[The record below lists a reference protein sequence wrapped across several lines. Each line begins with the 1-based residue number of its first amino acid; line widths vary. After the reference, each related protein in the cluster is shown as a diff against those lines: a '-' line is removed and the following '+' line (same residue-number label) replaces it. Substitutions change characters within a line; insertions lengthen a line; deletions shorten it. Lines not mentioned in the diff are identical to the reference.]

1 MPSPNLK
8 GEERFMRSLQL
19 FCLPLVVAI
28 VFGGCR
34 SERDVEQDDGS
45 DTGHVSTAPG
55 GFGSG
60 PTGTGGNQP
69 ADNPA
74 AGAQGAEGTDGL

>member
-1 MPSPNLK
+1 MK
-8 GEERFMRSLQL
+8 SLL
-19 FCLPLVVAI
+19 LLCVSLVIVANS
-28 VFGGCR
+28 VGCR
-34 SERDVEQDDGS
+34 PVVQQTDD
-45 DTGHVSTAPG
+45 DNVGHVSTESG

-74 AGAQGAEGTDGL
+74 AGIKGSDGTGGP